1 MDPWRVR
8 IDLEVGPSRQEV
20 PAAQRPIGMRACHR
34 ICPCGRRPVDA
45 VRGRLPASILSGE
58 NTMLRKIAAVAVAGV
73 LAASVYAA
81 AAVIGN
87 VSTGTAATGS
97 GDVDSCG
104 NITGSTYILHGAGFT
119 GNNAG
124 GHGNQDNSV
133 MINTPSDITKASMV
147 NIETVA
153 DCVNINLHVQLQN
166 GSGGNLDGV
175 GFCEV
180 TSTGG
185 FGYNETNAGDNVPGC
200 TVVLTHSVAVA
211 DIEKL
216 VVTQT

>member
-1 MDPWRVR
+1 
-8 IDLEVGPSRQEV
+8 
-20 PAAQRPIGMRACHR
+20 
-34 ICPCGRRPVDA
+34 
-45 VRGRLPASILSGE
+45 
-58 NTMLRKIAAVAVAGV
+58 MLRKIAALAIGGV

-87 VSTGTAATGS
+87 VSDGTAATGA
-97 GDVDSCG
+97 GDVNSCG
-104 NITGSTYILHGAGFT
+104 DITGSTHILHGAGFT
-119 GNNAG
+119 GDNAG

-133 MINTPSDITKASMV
+133 MVNTPSDITKVSMV
-147 NIETVA
+147 NIET
-153 DCVNINLHVQLQN
+153 DDGCIDINHYVQLQN
-166 GSGGNLDGV
+166 GTGGNLDGV

-180 TSTGG
+180 TATGG
-185 FGYNETNAGDNVPGC
+185 FGFNELSHTDNTAGC

>member
-1 MDPWRVR
+1 
-8 IDLEVGPSRQEV
+8 
-20 PAAQRPIGMRACHR
+20 
-34 ICPCGRRPVDA
+34 
-45 VRGRLPASILSGE
+45 
-58 NTMLRKIAAVAVAGV
+58 MLRKIAALAVAGV

-87 VSTGTAATGS
+87 VSGGTAATGA

-104 NITGSTYILHGAGFT
+104 DITGSTYILHGAGFT
-119 GNNAG
+119 GDNAG

-153 DCVNINLHVQLQN
+153 DCVNINLYVQLQN
-166 GSGGNLDGV
+166 GTGGNLDGV

-185 FGYNETNAGDNVPGC
+185 FGFNELSPGDNVPGC